1 MKEVSLPLWSRE
13 GRFRWKIPVEENI
26 GQVFHM
32 IEALKEPHCQIFFI
46 HPEVKY
52 RTEVT

>member
-1 MKEVSLPLWSRE
+1 M
-13 GRFRWKIPVEENI
+13 EENI

-46 HPEVKY
+46 HPEVQY
-52 RTEVT
+52 RTEPDSGAKESWKSK